1 MNVHIS
7 DFSKW
12 CALSFS
18 NATANPLYYA
28 RDLYLNGEK
37 VIDLE
42 ISDTITCIGAYAFSR
57 MTNLVNIAIS
67 DSVTNIGYLAF
78 SDCTSLK
85 RVTIGRGV
93 KGIDGQA
100 FKNCNSLT
108 NLLFEG
114 NAPVVGNNVF
124 SGVSADC
131 CGFVRG
137 GSSGWNIAIPG
148 KWKGILLDY
157 LHHMVKY
164 DVNGGEQGIEE
175 VNVVDGSDIGTL
187 PIPTRARA
195 LFLGWFTEPD
205 GGSAVDA
212 SLKVTEPMT
221 LYARWLTIE
230 EAMEVDGKMQI
241 SSSEALS
248 WMPVLDENAK
258 IGNATARSG
267 AIGDKSDTWLS
278 ATVSGA
284 GKLSFWCKVSCEHDD
299 DNTFTWDRL
308 MVYTNGVEITDWRM
322 DGETGW
328 TLRELTFDEGDNTVK
343 WVYFKD
349 RILADGDDC
358 AWVDGLSWLPSG
370 ISDTSVMVGGK
381 MVTIPG
387 SWIERYPK
395 ILESVGGNAVLAL
408 ATKAANGNRTVAECY
423 LLGINPED
431 PVDDFKIVSF
441 EMKDGVP
448 VFRFSHTLDGSGN
461 ELEPRIRKLGK
472 VDLTDANWSVV
483 PAGGDPNLRFFTVE
497 LQMP

>member
-1 MNVHIS
+1 
-7 DFSKW
+7 
-12 CALSFS
+12 
-18 NATANPLYYA
+18 
-28 RDLYLNGEK
+28 
-37 VIDLE
+37 
-42 ISDTITCIGAYAFSR
+42 
-57 MTNLVNIAIS
+57 
-67 DSVTNIGYLAF
+67 
-78 SDCTSLK
+78 
-85 RVTIGRGV
+85 
-93 KGIDGQA
+93 
-100 FKNCNSLT
+100 
-108 NLLFEG
+108 
-114 NAPVVGNNVF
+114 
-124 SGVSADC
+124 
-131 CGFVRG
+131 
-137 GSSGWNIAIPG
+137 
-148 KWKGILLDY
+148 
-157 LHHMVKY
+157 
-164 DVNGGEQGIEE
+164 
-175 VNVVDGSDIGTL
+175 VDGSVIGTL
-187 PIPTRARA
+187 PIPTRTRA

-230 EAMEVDGKMQI
+230 EALEADGKMQI
-241 SSSEALS
+241 SSSDALS

-328 TLRELTFDEGDNTVK
+328 TLRELTFDGGDNTVK

-408 ATKAANGNRTVAECY
+408 AAKAANGNRTVAECY